1 MAECRPQVTSGLETL
16 ETEQGKPRMEARPA
30 GGAQDPPVGTAGE
43 GQLSA
48 PSGPL
53 GQLACPALPSCP
65 PSSQPSAHS

>member
-16 ETEQGKPRMEARPA
+16 ETLETGQGKPRMEARLA

-43 GQLSA
+43 GH

-53 GQLACPALPSCP
+53 GQLACPALPS
-65 PSSQPSAHS
+65 